1 MSWKLPPT
9 GLRRE
14 VSILLPVALLL
25 LVVLSAF
32 TLFSYRDAVVRLAGE
47 HREQAIRAA
56 RRAAGEIG
64 RGEPAAEAV
73 RRLSPDALRVLVVD
87 SRGTVLAAAGEA
99 VEDPFAPFAGRP
111 PRPAGVGPSE
121 AVPDAVAG
129 IAPLALPSGE
139 RAWVRVDLPT
149 PTLAA
154 QRRSL
159 GVLTWVVL
167 GLDAALGLL
176 LLLYLR
182 HLLSPYERLLAR
194 AREVEPG
201 SDPETDETAFL
212 ISTFERA
219 AAALAAGRS
228 RPADGIDSDLAAL
241 ERTLASS
248 LESGAMLLDVEGA
261 VLALNPTGA
270 GLLSVPPPP
279 PGTPLAAVTA
289 GHRELHQALDEA
301 VGQHRGVR
309 RREIGLDGR
318 ADGRVLGLS
327 VHPLRR
333 DDGAV
338 RAFLVLFA
346 DLTES
351 KRLAEESRLAEGLA
365 QLGELAAGVAHELRN
380 GLATLSGYLTLIE
393 RRPGEES
400 VADYLDEMRQE
411 TRHLERVLADFLAF
425 ARPGSA
431 RVEDVPL
438 LPLLLHVAADPAL
451 GGRVEVAC
459 PPDAEVTVSADPH
472 LLERALKNLLHNA
485 VEAASAGPDAAAP
498 VTLSAARTDGGGIL
512 IAVEDRGPGVPAE
525 LEERL
530 FQPFVSG
537 RPGGVGLGL
546 ALAHRIVT
554 LHGGRLA
561 LTPREGGGTSA
572 EITLPPGRIV
582 TEGSKAVVREPA
594 PAPPESS

>member
-32 TLFSYRDAVVRLAGE
+32 TLFSYNDAIVRLAAE
-47 HREQAIRAA
+47 HREQAIRTA

-64 RGEPAAEAV
+64 RGEPDAEV
-73 RRLSPDALRVLVVD
+73 LRRLSPEALRVLVVD
-87 SRGTVLAAAGEA
+87 SRGTILSVTGET
-99 VEDPFAPFAGRP
+99 VEDPFAPFSGRP
-111 PRPAGVGPSE
+111 ARPAGVGPSD

-159 GVLTWVVL
+159 AVLTWVVL

-176 LLLYLR
+176 LLIYLR

-201 SDPETDETAFL
+201 SDSETDETAFL

-219 AAALAAGRS
+219 AAALAARRP

-261 VLALNPTGA
+261 VLALNPAGA
-270 GLLSVPPPP
+270 DLLSVPPPT
-279 PGTPLAAVTA
+279 PGTPLAEVAA
-289 GHRELHQALDEA
+289 GHRELHQVLAEA
-301 VGQHRGVR
+301 VGRERGVR
-309 RREIGLDGR
+309 RREIGL
-318 ADGRVLGLS
+318 DGRVLGLS

-400 VADYLDEMRQE
+400 AADYLDEMRQE
-411 TRHLERVLADFLAF
+411 TRHLERVLTDFLAF

-431 RVEDVPL
+431 RVEEVPL
-438 LPLLLHVAADPAL
+438 APLLHHVAADPAL

-459 PPDAEVTVSADPH
+459 PADAAVTVSADPH

-485 VEAASAGPDAAAP
+485 VEAEDGAGGPARP
-498 VTLSAARTDGGGIL
+498 VTLRLARGEDGGVVM
-512 IAVEDRGPGVPAE
+512 AVEDRGPGVPAE
-525 LEERL
+525 LTKRL

-546 ALAHRIVT
+546 TLAHRIVT

-561 LTPREGGGTSA
+561 LAPRDGGGTRA

-582 TEGSKAVVREPA
+582 TDRSDTAKAEPA
-594 PAPPESS
+594 PTPGGDS